1 MESYSSPEGSSKDAS
16 RFGPQMSRVTADQDF
31 VYLGNQKFYRSD
43 IQRMLVD
50 AYQGDRIHEDAHKPT
65 VAPPRFGNGAVAF
78 GMGTFGITALVSG
91 LFNCNALGVTQH
103 QLMMSVAY
111 FAGGM
116 GLFIAG
122 IWEFAAG
129 GLTFVGT
136 SLVSYGA
143 FWLSYGALYTPSL
156 GIVAA
161 YMAQDPTQLPS
172 AKGFFLVAWAMY
184 SFMNLTLV
192 LRATFA
198 YILLFGSIMFAFIFL
213 AVGSFKNSHTY
224 EIVGGVFSIITGV
237 TGFGVM
243 YAAMAY
249 KTEAYF
255 VPDPML
261 IPLYGTKPREE
272 DPHLLHL
279 MKEKHRERHP
289 KKIHPY

>member
-1 MESYSSPEGSSKDAS
+1 MDLYSSPEGLSKDATS
-16 RFGPQMSRVTADQDF
+16 RLQPQVSRVSYDQEF
-31 VYLGNQKFYRSD
+31 VYLGNRKYLRQD
-43 IQRMLVD
+43 VARMVSWLN
-50 AYQGDRIHEDAHKPT
+50 EDVPRKIL
-65 VAPPRFGNGAVAF
+65 PPRYGNGAVAF
-78 GMGTFGITALVSG
+78 GMGTFGMTALVSG
-91 LFNCNALGVTQH
+91 LFNCQAMGIEQH
-103 QLMMSVAY
+103 QLMMLLSY
-111 FAGGM
+111 FAGGL

-129 GLTFVGT
+129 GLTFVAT

-156 GIVAA
+156 AIVAA

-192 LRATFA
+192 LKATFA
-198 YILLFGSIMFAFIFL
+198 YVLLFGLIMFAFIFL
-213 AVGSFKNSHTY
+213 AVGSFTGKHTY
-224 EIVGGVFSIITGV
+224 DVVGGVFSIITGA

-243 YAAMAY
+243 YAALAY
-249 KTEAYF
+249 PSEAYF

-261 IPLYGTKPREE
+261 IPIAGKTPREE

-279 MKEKHRERHP
+279 MKEKH
-289 KKIHPY
+289 Y